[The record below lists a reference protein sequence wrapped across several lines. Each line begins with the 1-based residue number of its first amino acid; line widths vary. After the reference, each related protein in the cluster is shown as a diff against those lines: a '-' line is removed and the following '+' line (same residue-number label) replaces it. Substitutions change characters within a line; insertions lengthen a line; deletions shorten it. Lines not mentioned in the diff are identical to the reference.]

1 MSDMFNDFLNKG
13 LRDKNNVE
21 VEQSIGSINLML
33 NYINKTVYYTDL
45 KIKEFK
51 KELSNVFAY
60 TI

>member
-1 MSDMFNDFLNKG
+1 MLNMFNDFLNKG
-13 LRDKNNVE
+13 LKDKNN

>member
-1 MSDMFNDFLNKG
+1 MITMFNDFLNKG

-21 VEQSIGSINLML
+21 QSIGSINLML
-33 NYINKTVYYTDL
+33 NYLNTSINYASLT
-45 KIKEFK
+45 IKQFK